1 MLIFFRMCG
10 FFNYHTIFRTTLL
23 HLEAGEAD
31 IRPIFK
37 DMARLVKTDLKAQ
50 KDKRHVKFDSVVHVR
65 QSDLKKDIRLFQAF
79 TNRDESVLHPR
90 QRIEALR
97 ALYFGIPD

>member
-1 MLIFFRMCG
+1 MCG
-10 FFNYHTIFRTTLL
+10 FFNYHTIFRTTWH
-23 HLEAGEAD
+23 HLEAGGSSNFVF
-31 IRPIFK
+31 R
-37 DMARLVKTDLKAQ
+37 DMGRLVETDHKAQ
-50 KDKRHVKFDSVVHVR
+50 KDKRHVKFDSLVHVR

-79 TNRDESVLHPR
+79 TNRDESGLHPR